1 MISDEAMRKLESH
14 FPLMISLA
22 SYHRR
27 SEMKNKSCFLV
38 LILLLP
44 SFLLF
49 AQVPQAKS
57 STVVVA
63 TWNMKDFGTKSRED
77 SELAQVCQVL
87 KSFDL
92 VVMQEVFGEEVLTRT
107 VAIMKDRFGLSYRYL
122 LSEPEGGN
130 HESYAFIFKESVVE
144 ALSSPTIQQDSVF
157 KRPPCYL
164 LVKAAGFD
172 FYVIDIHM
180 STRDDPKDQTA
191 EANELAALYSRL
203 QSQDGEDDLLLL
215 GDFNLAPTDRKLA
228 SLRAIPSIRYVDEKL
243 KTTLRNSFDDN
254 IWFQGSLTQQYKGEW
269 GILDFN
275 QEYFNGKKDAAI
287 KAVSDHLPVW
297 ARFDLAVAD
306 TSHR

>member
-1 MISDEAMRKLESH
+1 
-14 FPLMISLA
+14 
-22 SYHRR
+22 
-27 SEMKNKSCFLV
+27 MKNKICFLV
-38 LILLLP
+38 LTLFLP
-44 SFLLF
+44 SCLLI
-49 AQVPQAKS
+49 AQVPATQS
-57 STVVVA
+57 GTIVVA
-63 TWNMKDFGTKSRED
+63 TWNMKDFGTKSRD
-77 SELAQVCQVL
+77 DNELAQVCQVL

-92 VVMQEVFGEEVLTRT
+92 VVMQEVFGEEVLART
-107 VAIMKDRFGLSYRYL
+107 IAIMKDKFHLSYKYL

-130 HESYAFIFKESVVE
+130 HESYAFFFKEGVVE

-164 LVKAAGFD
+164 LVKAGSFD

-191 EANELAALYSRL
+191 EAKELAAIYDRL

-215 GDFNLAPTDRKLA
+215 GDFNLAPTDKKLA
-228 SLRAIPSIRYVDEKL
+228 SLRAIPSIKCVDEKL
-243 KTTLRNSFDDN
+243 NTTLRNSFDDN
-254 IWFQGSLTQQYKGEW
+254 IWLQGSFTHQYKGEW
-269 GILDFN
+269 GILDFS